1 MFPRERKLDRAPTG
15 SGHIKGLG
23 LRGFLAWYGA
33 SIDRERV
40 LEALGLAQRHFS
52 EYFDVSQPGFGV
64 LTSRWYPA
72 EVVHAIFDEIL
83 RHHSS
88 TERPRLAEHGAQA
101 VMNDLLQGV
110 YRTVISMFATPER
123 YARHGEKLWTLNYDN
138 GRPVSVTSP
147 TEHRVTYIEWRSHH
161 PFLCRINMATALALY
176 TAMGCRDVRY
186 RRLGCISD
194 GAEACD
200 SVISWK

>member
-1 MFPRERKLDRAPTG
+1 MFSRERKPDRAPSG
-15 SGHIKGLG
+15 MGHIKGLG

-33 SIDRERV
+33 NVDRERV
-40 LEALGLAQRHFS
+40 LQALDLAQRDSS
-52 EYFDVSQPGFGV
+52 EYFDVSQPAFGV

-72 EVVHAIFDEIL
+72 EVVHAILDEIL
-83 RHHSS
+83 RHHSR
-88 TERPRLAEHGAQA
+88 TESARLAEDAAQA
-101 VMNDLLQGV
+101 VMNDLLKGV
-110 YRTVISMFATPER
+110 YRSIISMFVTPER

-147 TEHRVTYIEWRSHH
+147 AEHRVTYIEWRSHH
-161 PFLCRINMATALALY
+161 PFLCRINMATSLTLY
-176 TAMGCRDVRY
+176 TTMGCRDVRY

-200 SVISWK
+200 SVITWK